1 MQAVILAAGNGTR
14 MMPITLVMPKQ
25 LIKVSGEP
33 ILAHIIRT
41 LPDIVDEVVVV
52 VGYRAKQIVAT
63 FGEEFEG
70 RRMRYVFQE
79 EAHGTADAL
88 NQTREL
94 LRGRFLVL
102 NGDDLLDKESITRS
116 IAHEASVLVYEHDKP
131 QSFGVVITNKDGT
144 FASLIEKPQNP
155 PTNLVSTG
163 AFCLPYS
170 IFDHIGERPE
180 DREHYLSE
188 AVARYAK
195 QNPVHIERMNFWQ
208 PVGRPEDIS
217 RAETLLAFSNPQ
229 LRTKKGL
236 ARQ

>member
-14 MMPITLVMPKQ
+14 MMPITLVMPKP

-41 LPDIVDEVVVV
+41 LPDVVDEVVVV
-52 VGYRAKQIVAT
+52 VGYRAKQIVAA

-70 RRMRYVFQE
+70 RRMRYVYQE
-79 EAHGTADAL
+79 VAHGPADAL
-88 NQTREL
+88 KQARDVLNGQ
-94 LRGRFLVL
+94 FIVL

-116 IAHEASVLVYEHDKP
+116 VAHEASVLVYEHDKP
-131 QSFGVVITNKDGT
+131 ENFGVVITNPDGT
-144 FASLIEKPQNP
+144 FASLIEKPEHP

-170 IFDHIGERPE
+170 IFDYIGERP
-180 DREHYLSE
+180 DGREHYLSE
-188 AVARYAK
+188 VVARYAEK
-195 QNPVHIERMNFWQ
+195 NPVHIERMNFWQ

-229 LRTKKGL
+229 LSTAQDL
-236 ARQ
+236 AQE